1 MYTLQISTNTVWAAV
16 QSLVR
21 ELRSH
26 MLRGAVKKLK
36 RKEKKRDFPGS
47 PAVKTLLCHCRGLQV
62 QCLVKELRSHM
73 LHGAVK
79 KLKGKEKKKSDNTKC

>member
-1 MYTLQISTNTVWAAV
+1 MGSISSQGTKI
-16 QSLVR
+16 
-21 ELRSH
+21 SH
-26 MLRGAVKKLK
+26 AKWSAKKKSINKRG
-36 RKEKKRDFPGS
+36 DFPGG

>member
-26 MLRGAVKKLK
+26 MLRGAIKKLK
-36 RKEKKRDFPGS
+36 RKEKKNSLAVQQLRLCAATAEVAGS
-47 PAVKTLLCHCRGLQV
+47 MSGQGTKISHAAWCSQKVKR
-62 QCLVKELRSHM
+62 KR
-73 LHGAVK
+73 
-79 KLKGKEKKKSDNTKC
+79 KEKI